1 MVSHWHSAGNREFP
15 GDSARDGEG
24 KALPMRIR
32 CRVIERPQRHAFV
45 KEEEDA
51 LDYGQLS
58 LDQAART
65 ALGIPSQ
72 FDRNKVKV
80 QVEPLTVP
88 ISQRIAMAMARV
100 CGVNEVFF
108 RVSRPHPIDLDQSAI
123 ARLIPDAIPL
133 LGTDY
138 GSKINIDS
146 VVPAGSGWRAIRI
159 NVTALELTQTMV
171 ERRKHQI
178 STPDNVV
185 DGDGEEIDGIRRRFV
200 DMEATLG
207 VSPDSPSIWL
217 SQPQRLAL
225 RLLDVKATL
234 QALG

>member
-1 MVSHWHSAGNREFP
+1 
-15 GDSARDGEG
+15 
-24 KALPMRIR
+24 
-32 CRVIERPQRHAFV
+32 
-45 KEEEDA
+45 
-51 LDYGQLS
+51 
-58 LDQAART
+58 
-65 ALGIPSQ
+65 
-72 FDRNKVKV
+72 
-80 QVEPLTVP
+80 
-88 ISQRIAMAMARV
+88 MARV

-200 DMEATLG
+200 DIEATLG

-225 RLLDVKATL
+225 RSPSTHPVLVTRHLPSFLAREVRDVGIAFFIALIAL
-234 QALG
+234 QQVVPGTNSWWRFAGFTVVAAFGAIGLAIISARSRAN